1 MHQPKTPAQYLE
13 LVDQA
18 IFEVEDLLRCAEDEE
33 GGIVEFASQMP
44 VYQELLA
51 ELKALRAAVA
61 AGQHAFGVKQVA
73 LHALGAPV
81 AFTHIFLRVAGLL
94 EYGAQ
99 GGVLNRRA
107 IALPM
112 PLGCRYAR

>member
-1 MHQPKTPAQYLE
+1 MYQPKTPVQYIE
-13 LVDQA
+13 MVDQA
-18 IFEVEDLLRCAEDEE
+18 IFEAEDLLRCAEDEE

-81 AFTHIFLRVAGLL
+81 ALAHTLL
-94 EYGAQ
+94 GS
-99 GGVLNRRA
+99 LNTA
-107 IALPM
+107 HKEEF
-112 PLGCRYAR
+112 

>member
-1 MHQPKTPAQYLE
+1 MYQPKTPAQYLE

-61 AGQHAFGVKQVA
+61 AGQHAFGVKQD
-73 LHALGAPV
+73 
-81 AFTHIFLRVAGLL
+81 
-94 EYGAQ
+94 
-99 GGVLNRRA
+99 
-107 IALPM
+107 LPFM
-112 PLGCRYAR
+112 PLVRQWRSRIPFYTLLGSLNTAHKEGF